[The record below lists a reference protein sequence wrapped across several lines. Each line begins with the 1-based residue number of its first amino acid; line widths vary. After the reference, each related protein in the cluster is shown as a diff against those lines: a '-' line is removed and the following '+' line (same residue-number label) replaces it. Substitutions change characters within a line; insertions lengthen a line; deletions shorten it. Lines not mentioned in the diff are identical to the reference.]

1 MSADTCVLVVD
12 DEQLIALGLRLT
24 LGEMGIDVCGT
35 AATAD
40 KAIELARIHKPGII
54 LMDVRLRGEG
64 DGVDAAIEI
73 YRTLNAAVIFI
84 TGSREPETV
93 ARIHEDHP
101 AAILFKPILPVHLRE
116 AIERVRRRDDP
127 QASDQHSQHGPVT

>member
-12 DEQLIALGLRLT
+12 DEQLIALSLRLT
-24 LGEMGIDVCGT
+24 LEEMGIEVCGT
-35 AATAD
+35 AATAV
-40 KAIELARIHKPGII
+40 KAVELAQRHKPGII

-64 DGVDAAIEI
+64 DGVDAALEI

-93 ARIHEDHP
+93 ARIHQDHP
-101 AAILFKPILPVHLRE
+101 AAILFKPILPIHLRE
-116 AIERVRRRDDP
+116 AIAKVRQRND
-127 QASDQHSQHGPVT
+127 G

>member
-12 DEQLIALGLRLT
+12 DEHLIALSLRLT
-24 LGEMGIDVCGT
+24 LEEMGIEVCGT
-35 AATAD
+35 AATAV
-40 KAIELARIHKPGII
+40 KAVELAQRHKPGII

-64 DGVDAAIEI
+64 DGVDAALEI

-93 ARIHEDHP
+93 ARIHQDHP
-101 AAILFKPILPVHLRE
+101 AAILFKPILPIHLRE
-116 AIERVRRRDDP
+116 AIEKVRQRNV
-127 QASDQHSQHGPVT
+127 G

>member
-1 MSADTCVLVVD
+1 MSTDTCVLVVD
-12 DEQLIALGLRLT
+12 DEQLIALSLRLT
-24 LGEMGIDVCGT
+24 LEEMGIEVCET
-35 AATAD
+35 AATAR
-40 KAIELARIHKPGII
+40 KAVELAQRHKPGIV

-93 ARIHEDHP
+93 ARIHLDHP
-101 AAILFKPILPVHLRE
+101 AAILFKPILPIHLRE
-116 AIERVRRRDDP
+116 AIEKVRRRNDP
-127 QASDQHSQHGPVT
+127 